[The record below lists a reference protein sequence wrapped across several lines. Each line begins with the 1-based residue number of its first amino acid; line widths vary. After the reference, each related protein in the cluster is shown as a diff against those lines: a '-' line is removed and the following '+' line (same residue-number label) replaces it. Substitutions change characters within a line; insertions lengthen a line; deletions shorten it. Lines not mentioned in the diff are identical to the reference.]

1 LHKILHESTQ
11 NLFQTPDTVS
21 IHRPWGVAYGIF
33 LALAIIG
40 GIYSITHRN
49 PEYHKI
55 DRAYMNNPH
64 NCPLDGSN
72 LLQKHHAE
80 PGSGFNISD
89 FMQHAGMTPSAV
101 ASFRCVSLC
110 CNGRARL

>member
-1 LHKILHESTQ
+1 M
-11 NLFQTPDTVS
+11 
-21 IHRPWGVAYGIF
+21 HRPWGIAYGIF

-89 FMQHAGMTPSAV
+89 FMQHAGMRPLVMHPTAV
-101 ASFRCVSLC
+101 PGCIALVAQACFAL
-110 CNGRARL
+110 

>member
-1 LHKILHESTQ
+1 M
-11 NLFQTPDTVS
+11 
-21 IHRPWGVAYGIF
+21 HRPWGVAYGIF

-40 GIYSITHRN
+40 GTYSITHRN

-55 DRAYMNNPH
+55 DRAYINNPH

-89 FMQHAGMTPSAV
+89 FMQHAGKRLLQLHPAAV
-101 ASFRCVSLC
+101 
-110 CNGRARL
+110 RARIAPLVQASSSLHGPLTSS